1 MSSPVLQSVERSLAI
16 GRLGLLAGEGAFP
29 LMVARAAR
37 SHEVS
42 VVAVGVEGLT
52 IPDLEAEVDVM
63 HWVRFGQ
70 FDSMIRVLQGEGITK
85 LILAGRIKH
94 NSIFQWTRIDARG
107 RRLMARVAT
116 RKADSLLAAVTQEF
130 ANENIEVLDSTLF
143 LRGCMPGAG
152 LLTPKAPPDAR
163 VRQDIEFGLK
173 DAREIA
179 RLDIGQTIVVKNKS
193 VVAVEAMEG
202 TDRTIARAAEL
213 AGEGIVV
220 VKVNKPNQDR
230 RFDVPVVGSTTIN
243 GLIAARAAALAF
255 PADEILFFDRAES
268 CARAENHGVTVIAV

>member
-1 MSSPVLQSVERSLAI
+1 MSSTVSPTIEKDLAI

-29 LMVARAAR
+29 IMVARAAR
-37 SHEVS
+37 SREVS

-52 IPDLEAEVDVM
+52 SPDLEAEVDAM

-130 ANENIEVLDSTLF
+130 ANEHIEVLETFNAEDKAVVENVYLGLQSPASTQSPYCSLERSLWDF
-143 LRGCMPGAG
+143 GRYVTRH
-152 LLTPKAPPDAR
+152 LLD
-163 VRQDIEFGLK
+163 
-173 DAREIA
+173 
-179 RLDIGQTIVVKNKS
+179 
-193 VVAVEAMEG
+193 
-202 TDRTIARAAEL
+202 
-213 AGEGIVV
+213 
-220 VKVNKPNQDR
+220 
-230 RFDVPVVGSTTIN
+230 GS
-243 GLIAARAAALAF
+243 AQ
-255 PADEILFFDRAES
+255 
-268 CARAENHGVTVIAV
+268 